1 MPADWESKEIHNH
14 LHSYLSYLP
23 DNISF
28 VAGDYAQLTTR
39 RHCVDKV
46 GDPLNDGN
54 ATSGVC
60 QAGKVTQYSSGRLE
74 TIGMVET
81 YVPSGVKL
89 W

>member
-1 MPADWESKEIHNH
+1 

-39 RHCVDKV
+39 RHCVDKE
-46 GDPLNDGN
+46 GDPLNDSN

-60 QAGKVTQYSSGRLE
+60 PAGKVTQYSSGRLE
-74 TIGMVET
+74 TIGMVDASRPFRAAVEA
-81 YVPSGVKL
+81 G
-89 W
+89 